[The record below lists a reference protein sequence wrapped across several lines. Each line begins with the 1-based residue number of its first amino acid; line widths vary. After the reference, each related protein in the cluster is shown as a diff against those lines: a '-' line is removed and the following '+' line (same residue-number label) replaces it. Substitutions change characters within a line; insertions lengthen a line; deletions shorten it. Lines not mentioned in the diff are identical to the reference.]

1 MLHPELKQLYLD
13 LSVLCDDMPSFF
25 HSYSIYRVD
34 CQKEPSVDGPEEP
47 RGVVLV
53 ETTVSIWIPV
63 VEVLVL
69 IWIQAWRKK
78 LLDDSGVR
86 FSTREKE
93 S

>member
-1 MLHPELKQLYLD
+1 MIRQAFSTPTASTGLTAK
-13 LSVLCDDMPSFF
+13 
-25 HSYSIYRVD
+25 RVF
-34 CQKEPSVDGPEEP
+34 QEPSVDGPEEP

-53 ETTVSIWIPV
+53 ETIVSIWIPV

-78 LLDDSGVR
+78 ILDDSGVR